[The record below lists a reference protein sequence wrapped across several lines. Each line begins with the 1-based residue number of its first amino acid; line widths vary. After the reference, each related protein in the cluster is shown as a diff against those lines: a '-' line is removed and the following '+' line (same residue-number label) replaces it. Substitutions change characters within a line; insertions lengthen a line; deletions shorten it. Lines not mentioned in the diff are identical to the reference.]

1 VGHWTSFGPH
11 LRRPAA
17 QDGGWPRSRPTART
31 AQPSLFSSDIPKDPP
46 MASSPDSHEIAV
58 EVDGR
63 LAGIATVSPT
73 NDPAVVRS
81 AMHVESGHLP
91 PGARSSLVD
100 AVLDDP
106 EVRHASHLSASM
118 PTGDT
123 EMVDRVR
130 ERADQ
135 VELRATGAT
144 KLVEAD
150 LPADRA
156 PRAR

>member
-1 VGHWTSFGPH
+1 MT
-11 LRRPAA
+11 
-17 QDGGWPRSRPTART
+17 
-31 AQPSLFSSDIPKDPP
+31 
-46 MASSPDSHEIAV
+46 SSPQSHEIAV
-58 EVDGR
+58 LIDGR
-63 LAGIATVSPT
+63 LAGIATVSRT
-73 NDPAVVRS
+73 EDPAVVRS

-106 EVRHASHLSASM
+106 DVLRASHLTASM

-130 ERADQ
+130 ERAGV

-144 KLVEAD
+144 KLVDAD
-150 LPADRA
+150 LPADRV
-156 PRAR
+156 PRATPA

>member
-1 VGHWTSFGPH
+1 MPSF
-11 LRRPAA
+11 
-17 QDGGWPRSRPTART
+17 
-31 AQPSLFSSDIPKDPP
+31 
-46 MASSPDSHEIAV
+46 PDSHEIAV

-73 NDPAVVRS
+73 DDPAVVRS

-91 PGARSSLVD
+91 PGARAILVD

-106 EVRHASHLSASM
+106 DVRQASHLSASM

-130 ERADQ
+130 ERADA

-150 LPADRA
+150 LPADRT